1 MVVIVFSVWVFVLL
15 RLSSYSL
22 LSLCHSRSSPL
33 SIILI
38 LVVTVVIVPLEQ
50 GETSGGINQSGLTAL
65 YSKN

>member
-15 RLSSYSL
+15 RLSFRPL
-22 LSLCHSRSSPL
+22 LFLCHSRPRPL

-38 LVVTVVIVPLEQ
+38 LVVIVVIVPLEQ